1 MPIPMKDIK
10 LSILVPAYNEE
21 TRIPEFLKEL
31 LKFAD
36 NNLENYEIIV
46 INDGSL
52 DKTKET
58 VLKIIKNYNHARLL
72 SYNDNMGKGHAVL
85 QGILNAK
92 GRFILFIDADGSIR
106 PPEILNMYKIFQKFH
121 LDIIVGSRIS
131 KSSNITESQPLSRR
145 LMSKIFNIYSN
156 LLFRININDLLCGFK
171 GFSREVANKVFI
183 DLKAY
188 RWEFDVE
195 ILYRARKNGF
205 KVFELPIEWRHEEGS
220 KMKLLDPILIFLNLF
235 KLRLSYL

>member
-1 MPIPMKDIK
+1 MTDIK
-10 LSILVPAYNEE
+10 ISILIPAYNEE
-21 TRIPEFLKEL
+21 KRIPKFLKDL
-31 LKFAD
+31 QNFAG
-36 NNLENYEIIV
+36 NNLESYEIIV

-58 VLKIIKNYNHARLL
+58 VLKLITDYNQTRLI
-72 SYNDNMGKGHAVL
+72 SYDDNMGKGYAVL
-85 QGILNAK
+85 QGVLNAK
-92 GRFILFIDADGSIR
+92 GKFILFLDADGSIK
-106 PPEILNMYKIFQKFH
+106 PPEILKMYRIFQKFH
-121 LDIIVGSRIS
+121 FEIMVGSRIS

-145 LMSKIFNIYSN
+145 LLSKIFNLCSN

-171 GFSREVANKVFI
+171 GFSREVAKKIFI

-220 KMKLLDPILIFLNLF
+220 KIKLLDPILIFINLF
-235 KLRLSYL
+235 RLRLSYL

>member
-1 MPIPMKDIK
+1 MLKLMTDIK
-10 LSILVPAYNEE
+10 ISILIPAYNEE
-21 TRIPEFLKEL
+21 KRIPKFLKDL
-31 LKFAD
+31 QNFAG
-36 NNLENYEIIV
+36 NNLESYEIIV

-58 VLKIIKNYNHARLL
+58 VLKLITDYNQTRLI
-72 SYNDNMGKGHAVL
+72 SYDDNMGKGYAVL
-85 QGILNAK
+85 QGVLNAK
-92 GRFILFIDADGSIR
+92 GKFILFLDADGSIK
-106 PPEILNMYKIFQKFH
+106 PPEILKMYRIFQKFH
-121 LDIIVGSRIS
+121 FEIMVGSRIS

-145 LMSKIFNIYSN
+145 LLSKIFNLCSN

-171 GFSREVANKVFI
+171 GFSREVAKKIFI

-220 KMKLLDPILIFLNLF
+220 KIKLLDPILIFINLF
-235 KLRLSYL
+235 RLRLSYL

>member
-1 MPIPMKDIK
+1 MPIQMTDIDI
-10 LSILVPAYNEE
+10 SILVPAYNEE

-36 NNLENYEIIV
+36 NNLESYEIIV

-85 QGILNAK
+85 RGILNAK

-145 LMSKIFNIYSN
+145 FLSKLFNIYSN

-220 KMKLLDPILIFLNLF
+220 KMKLLDPIFIFLNLF

>member
-1 MPIPMKDIK
+1 MKDIK

-21 TRIPEFLKEL
+21 TRIPKFLKEL
-31 LKFAD
+31 LKFAE
-36 NNLENYEIIV
+36 NNFESYEIII

-58 VLKIIKNYNHARLL
+58 VLMIIKNYNQARLL
-72 SYNDNMGKGHAVL
+72 SYEDNMGKGHAVL

-92 GRFILFIDADGSIR
+92 GKFILFIDADGSIK
-106 PPEILNMYKIFQKFH
+106 PPEILKMYKIFQKSH
-121 LDIIVGSRIS
+121 SDIIVGSRIL

-145 LMSKIFNIYSN
+145 LMSKIFNLYSN
-156 LLFRININDLLCGFK
+156 ILFRININDLLCGFK
-171 GFSREVANKVFI
+171 GFSREVANKIFI

-220 KMKLLDPILIFLNLF
+220 KMSFLDPIFIFLNLF
-235 KLRLSYL
+235 KLRLRYL

>member
-21 TRIPEFLKEL
+21 TRIPKFLKEL
-31 LKFAD
+31 LKFAE
-36 NNLENYEIIV
+36 NNLESYEIIV

-58 VLKIIKNYNHARLL
+58 VLKLITNYDRARLI
-72 SYNDNMGKGHAVL
+72 SYDDNMGKGYAVL

-92 GRFILFIDADGSIR
+92 GKFILFIDADGSIK
-106 PPEILNMYKIFQKFH
+106 PPEILKMYKIFQKFH
-121 LDIIVGSRIS
+121 FDIIVGSRIL
-131 KSSNITESQPLSRR
+131 KSSNITESQPYSRR
-145 LMSKIFNIYSN
+145 ISSKIFNLYSN

-171 GFSREVANKVFI
+171 GFSREVAHKIFI

-195 ILYRARKNGF
+195 ILYRARKKGF
-205 KVFELPIEWRHEEGS
+205 KVFELPIEWKHEEGS
-220 KMKLLDPILIFLNLF
+220 KMTLLDPIFIFLNLF

>member
-1 MPIPMKDIK
+1 MPIQMTDIDI
-10 LSILVPAYNEE
+10 SILVPAYNEE

-220 KMKLLDPILIFLNLF
+220 KMKLLDPIFIFLNLF

>member
-1 MPIPMKDIK
+1 MTDIK
-10 LSILVPAYNEE
+10 ISILVPAFNEE
-21 TRIPEFLKEL
+21 TRIPKFLKKL

-36 NNLENYEIIV
+36 TNLESYEIIV

-58 VLKIIKNYNHARLL
+58 VLKIIKNYNQARLL
-72 SYNDNMGKGHAVL
+72 SYDDNMGKGHAVL
-85 QGILNAK
+85 QGVLNAK
-92 GRFILFIDADGSIR
+92 GSFILFIDADGSIR
-106 PPEILNMYKIFQKFH
+106 PPEILNMYQIFQKFH
-121 LDIIVGSRIS
+121 FDIIVGSRIS

-145 LMSKIFNIYSN
+145 LLSKIFNLYSN
-156 LLFRININDLLCGFK
+156 LLFRIKINDLLCGFK
-171 GFSREVANKVFI
+171 GFSREVANKIFI

-195 ILYRARKNGF
+195 ILYRARKKGF

-220 KMKLLDPILIFLNLF
+220 KMKLLDPIFIFLNLF

>member
-1 MPIPMKDIK
+1 MPIQMIDIK
-10 LSILVPAYNEE
+10 ISILVPAYNEE
-21 TRIPEFLKEL
+21 MRIPEFLKDL
-31 LKFAD
+31 LKFAK
-36 NNLENYEIIV
+36 NNMESYEIIV

-58 VLKIIKNYNHARLL
+58 VLKLIANYNQTRLI
-72 SYNDNMGKGHAVL
+72 SYDDNMGKGHAVL
-85 QGILNAK
+85 QGVLNAK
-92 GRFILFIDADGSIR
+92 GKFILFIDADGSIR
-106 PPEILNMYKIFQKFH
+106 PPEILKMYRIFQKFH
-121 LDIIVGSRIS
+121 FDIIVGSRIL

-145 LMSKIFNIYSN
+145 LLSKIFNLCSN

-171 GFSREVANKVFI
+171 GFSREVAKKIFI

-220 KMKLLDPILIFLNLF
+220 KMKLLDPFLIFLNLF

>member
-1 MPIPMKDIK
+1 MPSPMKDIK
-10 LSILVPAYNEE
+10 ISILVPAYNEE
-21 TRIPEFLKEL
+21 TRIPKFLKEL

-36 NNLENYEIIV
+36 NNLESYEIIV
-46 INDGSL
+46 INDGSS

-58 VLKIIKNYNHARLL
+58 VSKLITNYNQARLI
-72 SYNDNMGKGHAVL
+72 SYDDNMGKGHAVL
-85 QGILNAK
+85 RGVLNAK
-92 GRFILFIDADGSIR
+92 GKFILFIDADGSIK
-106 PPEILNMYKIFQKFH
+106 PPEILNMYRIFQKFH
-121 LDIIVGSRIS
+121 FDIIVGSRIS

-145 LMSKIFNIYSN
+145 FLSKIFNLYSN

-171 GFSREVANKVFI
+171 GFSREVANKIFI

-195 ILYRARKNGF
+195 ILYRAKKNGF
-205 KVFELPIEWRHEEGS
+205 TVFELPIEWRNEEGS

>member
-1 MPIPMKDIK
+1 MTDIK
-10 LSILVPAYNEE
+10 ISILVPAYNEE
-21 TRIPEFLKEL
+21 TRIPDFLKEL

-36 NNLENYEIIV
+36 NNLENYEIII

-58 VLKIIKNYNHARLL
+58 VLKLITNYNHTRLI
-72 SYNDNMGKGHAVL
+72 SYDDNMGKGHAVL
-85 QGILNAK
+85 QGVLNAK
-92 GRFILFIDADGSIR
+92 GNFILFIDADGSTK
-106 PPEILNMYKIFQKFH
+106 PPEILNMYRIFQKFH
-121 LDIIVGSRIS
+121 FDIIVGSRIS
-131 KSSNITESQPLSRR
+131 KSSNITESQPLRRR
-145 LMSKIFNIYSN
+145 LLSKIFNLYSN
-156 LLFRININDLLCGFK
+156 LLFRVKINDLLCGFK
-171 GFSREVANKVFI
+171 GFSREVANKIFI

-220 KMKLLDPILIFLNLF
+220 KIKLLDPILIFLNLF

>member
-1 MPIPMKDIK
+1 MTDVN

-21 TRIPEFLKEL
+21 TRIPKFLKEL
-31 LKFAD
+31 LKFAS

-58 VLKIIKNYNHARLL
+58 VLKLITNYNQTRLI
-72 SYNDNMGKGHAVL
+72 SYDNNMGKGHAVL
-85 QGILNAK
+85 QGVLNAK
-92 GRFILFIDADGSIR
+92 GKFILFIDADGSTR
-106 PPEILNMYKIFQKFH
+106 PPEILNMYRIFQKFH
-121 LDIIVGSRIS
+121 FDIIVGSRIS
-131 KSSNITESQPLSRR
+131 KSSNITESQPLRRR
-145 LMSKIFNIYSN
+145 LLSKIFNLYSN
-156 LLFRININDLLCGFK
+156 LLFRIKINDLLCGFK
-171 GFSREVANKVFI
+171 GFSREVANKIFI

-220 KMKLLDPILIFLNLF
+220 KIKLLDPILIFLNLF

>member
-1 MPIPMKDIK
+1 MTDIK
-10 LSILVPAYNEE
+10 ISILVPAFNEE
-21 TRIPEFLKEL
+21 TRIPKFLKEL

-36 NNLENYEIIV
+36 NNLESYEIIV

-58 VLKIIKNYNHARLL
+58 VLKLITNHNQARLL
-72 SYNDNMGKGHAVL
+72 SYEDNMGKGHAVL

-92 GRFILFIDADGSIR
+92 GEFILFIDADGSIK
-106 PPEILNMYKIFQKFH
+106 PLEILNMYKIFQKSHF
-121 LDIIVGSRIS
+121 DIIVGSRIL

-145 LMSKIFNIYSN
+145 LMSKIFNLYSN
-156 LLFRININDLLCGFK
+156 ILFRINISDLLCGFK

-183 DLKAY
+183 DMKAY

-195 ILYRARKNGF
+195 ILYRARKNEF
-205 KVFELPIEWRHEEGS
+205 NVFQLPIEWRHEEGS
-220 KMKLLDPILIFLNLF
+220 KMKLLDPVLIFLNLF

>member
-1 MPIPMKDIK
+1 MPISMKDLKI
-10 LSILVPAYNEE
+10 SILVPAFNEE
-21 TRIPEFLKEL
+21 TRIPTFLKEL
-31 LKFAD
+31 LKFTEK
-36 NNLENYEIIV
+36 NLESYEIIV

-58 VLKIIKNYNHARLL
+58 VLKIIKNYNQARLL
-72 SYNDNMGKGHAVL
+72 SYDDNMGKGHAVL
-85 QGILNAK
+85 QGVLNAK
-92 GRFILFIDADGSIR
+92 GDFILFIDADGSIR
-106 PPEILNMYKIFQKFH
+106 PPEIINMYKIFQKFH

-145 LMSKIFNIYSN
+145 FMSKIFNIYSN

-171 GFSREVANKVFI
+171 GFSREVANKIFI

-220 KMKLLDPILIFLNLF
+220 KMKLLDPVLIFLNLF

>member
-36 NNLENYEIIV
+36 NNLESYEIIV

-85 QGILNAK
+85 RGILNAK

-145 LMSKIFNIYSN
+145 FLSKLFNIYSN

-220 KMKLLDPILIFLNLF
+220 KMKLLDPIFIFLNLF